1 MDDEEIDEKMLSSLK
16 TNDYNGLLSVAAEH
30 SNAVIRPKEE
40 LSKKVEETISN
51 ISPKKKLHTI
61 DNDEKSVESHYKLY
75 NEILN

>member
-1 MDDEEIDEKMLSSLK
+1 MQKEYDLFPYLHRRSF
-16 TNDYNGLLSVAAEH
+16 GAQ
-30 SNAVIRPKEE
+30 EE